1 MANELYGNALANTY
15 DILNDGI
22 DHAAWADFV
31 EKCIEKFSDIKV
43 SEICETACGTGLM
56 ACELARRGYS
66 VTASDLSEEM
76 LAVAENRA
84 RNEDLDVRFVLQDM
98 RYAKMYSQKDLVLCM
113 LDSMNYLTKRED
125 IASAIESAAG
135 ALKNGG
141 LFIFDMNSKYKFEN
155 IYSDNS
161 YVLESDGVYCGW
173 QNYYNPKTKIC
184 DFYLSIFTENDDGSY
199 TRCDEYQ
206 REKMYT
212 VRQMTKLIDE
222 SGFELCG
229 IFSDFDFG
237 IADENLNERLYYVL
251 KKRGNK

>member
-22 DHAAWADFV
+22 DHAAWADFI

-76 LAVAENRA
+76 LSVAENRA
-84 RNEDLDVRFVLQDM
+84 RNENLPIRFVVQDM
-98 RYAKMYSQKDLVLCM
+98 RHTRMYSKKDLVLCL

-125 IASAIESAAG
+125 VANALESAKES
-135 ALKNGG
+135 LKDGG
-141 LFIFDMNSKYKFEN
+141 LFIFDMNSKFKFES

-184 DFYLSIFTENDDGSY
+184 NFYLSIFTENEDGSY
-199 TRCDEYQ
+199 SRSDEYQ

-222 SGFELCG
+222 AGFELCG
-229 IFSDFDFG
+229 IFSGFG
-237 IADENLNERLYYVL
+237 FEDADENCDERLYYVL
-251 KKRGNK
+251 KRGNK

>member
-1 MANELYGNALANTY
+1 MNNKQYGSAMSNAY
-15 DILNDGI
+15 DVLNDGI
-22 DHAAWADFV
+22 DHNEWADF
-31 EKCIEKFSDIKV
+31 IEECVSRFSDIPVK
-43 SEICETACGTGLM
+43 EICETACGTGSM
-56 ACELARRGYS
+56 SCELAKRGYS
-66 VTASDLSEEM
+66 VTAGDLSEDMLTAAEM
-76 LAVAENRA
+76 KA
-84 RNEDLDVRFVLQDM
+84 RDMNLSVRFVLQDM
-98 RYAKMYSQKDLVLCM
+98 RSAKMYSEKDLAICL

-125 IASAIESAAG
+125 IASALESAAG